1 MKKTYTILF
10 ISILSAISLSAQT
23 VKIFGYVKDSLSG
36 ETLIGANVYSEDR
49 QIGCAT
55 NNFGFY
61 TISLENDNLVN
72 LKISYAGYKTVNLSL
87 TPQSDTTINF
97 LLSPFTLQQVE
108 IRSTKLNTIGHGILN
123 LPVERL
129 RAIPSLAGETDLI
142 KALTFLPG
150 IAAGAEG
157 TSAIFVRGGTPG
169 QNLMLLD
176 GATVYNT
183 SHLFGYF
190 SVFNPLSLKSINVY
204 KGGFPARYGGRLS
217 SVLDITMKEGNN
229 QEYKTEATVGLLN
242 SSFITEGPIKKNKS
256 SYMISGR
263 GSYLGLFSYI
273 PKLIYENTKIIQNI
287 SYNSFFIYDFNA
299 KINFDLSPS
308 QKLFVSSF
316 IGQDIYING
325 EKLFSSDTRTSTNW
339 ANQTA
344 SLRYSNILKP
354 NFFMNVLLNF
364 NRYKLFNGGTRLR
377 DTTFTDYTF
386 EKTSLIR
393 DYVGKISFDY
403 NLEKHAIKFGA
414 DFGQHHFEP
423 NNLNV
428 TSHPQD
434 VDVYAESPVSKYSS
448 VSTAAFV
455 EDNFSIN
462 PKLSVNIGLR
472 FLNFNVN
479 SANYNSLEPRFSAKY
494 QINETNTLEASYTKM
509 AQYLHLLTFS
519 NAGAPN
525 DIWAPST
532 DKIPL
537 ERAEQIAL
545 SFTKNFIDIGWTL
558 QLESY
563 YKKFSD
569 LVDYKSGTNLY
580 STKVNWENLVAINGI
595 GRAYGFEFLLRKDIG
610 RLNGW
615 ISYTWAKSERQF
627 TDINNGNWYPEHY
640 DRRHNFNI
648 VAQYKISDRWTLN
661 SNFVFQSG
669 YAINL
674 PDALYLNDFGFT
686 NPFYFS
692 RNNARAPAY
701 NRLDVSITKTRF
713 TKKGNEIKWT
723 YGIYNVYGYNNPY
736 AVSYAFNS
744 QPIKNSSNAFI
755 FSGYIK
761 VQSFLNFI
769 PSVSYSIKFK

>member
-1 MKKTYTILF
+1 MKKTYKIIFVFLT
-10 ISILSAISLSAQT
+10 SAFYLNAQS

-36 ETLIGANVYSEDR
+36 ETLVGANLYSENK

-61 TISLENDNLVN
+61 TISLQRDSPINF
-72 LKISYAGYKTVNLSL
+72 KISYAGYKTVNLSIL
-87 TPQSDTTINF
+87 LGSDTTINF
-97 LLSPFTLQQVE
+97 VLSPIILQQVE
-108 IRSTKLNTIGHGILN
+108 IKSTKLNAIGHGVLN
-123 LPVERL
+123 LPVDRL
-129 RAIPSLAGETDLI
+129 RAVPSLAGETDLI

-150 IAAGAEG
+150 IASGAEG
-157 TSAIFVRGGTPG
+157 TSAIYVRGGTPD

-190 SVFNPLSLKSINVY
+190 SVFNPLSVKFINVY

-229 QEYKTEATVGLLN
+229 QECKTEATVGLLN

-263 GSYLGLFSYI
+263 GSYIGLFSYI
-273 PKLIYENTKIIQNI
+273 PKVIYDHAKISQNI

-299 KINFDLSPS
+299 KVNFDLSS
-308 QKLFVSSF
+308 TQKLFVSSY
-316 IGQDIYING
+316 IGQDIYANG
-325 EKLFSSDTRTSTNW
+325 KKLFGTDTRTSTNW
-339 ANQTA
+339 ANQTI
-344 SLRYSNILKP
+344 SLRYTNILKP

-364 NRYKLFNGGTRLR
+364 NRYKLFNGGTQLR

-393 DYVGKISFDY
+393 DYVGKISLDY

-414 DFGQHHFEP
+414 DFGQHRFEP

-428 TSHPQD
+428 TSHPQNI
-434 VDVYAESPVSKYSS
+434 DVYAESPVSKYSAI
-448 VSTAAFV
+448 STAVFV
-455 EDNFSIN
+455 EDNFLITQ
-462 PKLSVNIGLR
+462 KLSVNTGLR
-472 FLNFNVN
+472 LLNFNVDN
-479 SANYNSLEPRFSAKY
+479 ANYNSIEPRFSAKY
-494 QINETNTLEASYTKM
+494 QINETNTFEASYTKM

-537 ERAEQIAL
+537 EHAEQYAF

-563 YKKFSD
+563 YKNFSD

-580 STKVNWENLVAINGI
+580 STNVNWENLVAINGI
-595 GRAYGFEFLLRKDIG
+595 GRAYGFEFLLRKDAG

-627 TDINNGNWYPEHY
+627 NDINNGNWYPEHY

-648 VAQYKISDRWTLN
+648 VAQYKISDRWTIN
-661 SNFVFQSG
+661 SNFVYQSG

-674 PDALYLNDFGFT
+674 PDALYLNDFGFIT
-686 NPFYFS
+686 PFYFS

-701 NRLDVSITKTRF
+701 NRLDISITKTRF
-713 TKKGNEIKWT
+713 TKKRNEIRWT
-723 YGIYNVYGYNNPY
+723 YGIYNVYGYKNPY
-736 AVSYAFNS
+736 AVEYAFNS
-744 QPIKNSSNAFI
+744 QLIKNSSNAFI

-761 VQSFLNFI
+761 VESFLNFI

>member
-1 MKKTYTILF
+1 MKKTFELLF
-10 ISILSAISLSAQT
+10 FSLLSVNYLNAQN
-23 VKIFGYVKDSLSG
+23 VKIFGYVRDSLNG
-36 ETLIGANVYSEDR
+36 ETLIGANVYVENK

-61 TISLENDNLVN
+61 TLNLEKTNNVN
-72 LKISYAGYKTVNLSL
+72 LQISFAGYTTFNLSIS
-87 TPQSDTTINF
+87 PQSDSTINF
-97 LLSPFTLQQVE
+97 LLSPVTLQQVE
-108 IRSTKLNTIGHGILN
+108 IKSTKINAIGHGVLS

-142 KALTFLPG
+142 KALSLLPG
-150 IAAGAEG
+150 IAGGAEG
-157 TSAIFVRGGTPG
+157 TSAIYVRGGTPD

-183 SHLFGYF
+183 SHLFSYF
-190 SVFNPLSLKSINVY
+190 SVFNPLAVKSINVY

-229 QEYKTEATVGLLN
+229 QESNTEMAIGFLN

-263 GSYLGLFSYI
+263 GSYLGLFTYI
-273 PKLIYENTKIIQNI
+273 PKVIYENTKISQNI

-299 KINFDLSPS
+299 KFNFDLSNS
-308 QKLFVSSF
+308 QKLFISSY
-316 IGQDIYING
+316 IGQDIYSNG

-339 ANQTA
+339 ANQTV
-344 SLRYSNILKP
+344 SLRYTNIIKP
-354 NFFMNVLLNF
+354 NFFANVLLNF
-364 NRYKLFNGGTRLR
+364 NRYKLFNGGTRIR

-393 DYVGKISFDY
+393 DYVGKINFDY
-403 NLEKHAIKFGA
+403 YLGQHAIKFGVE
-414 DFGQHHFEP
+414 FGQHHFEP
-423 NNLNV
+423 NNLSV

-434 VDVYAESPVSKYSS
+434 VDVYAESPVSKYSA
-448 VSTAAFV
+448 VSSAAFV
-455 EDNFSIN
+455 EDNFSITS
-462 PKLSVNIGLR
+462 KLSANVGLR

-494 QINETNTLEASYTKM
+494 QINVTSKLEVSYTKM

-537 ERAEQIAL
+537 ERAEQKAM
-545 SFTKNFIDIGWTL
+545 SYTKNFVDIGWSM

-563 YKKFSD
+563 YKNFSD

-580 STKVNWENLVAINGI
+580 STKVNWENLIAINGI
-595 GRAYGFEFLLRKDIG
+595 GRAYGFEFLLRKDAG

-615 ISYTWAKSERQF
+615 ISYTLAKSERQF
-627 TDINNGNWYPEHY
+627 VDINNGNWFPEHY
-640 DRRHNFNI
+640 DRRHNFNV
-648 VAQYKISDRWTLN
+648 VAQYKFSDRWTIN
-661 SNFVFQSG
+661 SNFVYQSG

-674 PDALYLNDFGFT
+674 PDALVLNDYGFT
-686 NPFYFS
+686 NPIYFS

-701 NRLDVSITKTRF
+701 NRLDISFTKKRL
-713 TKKGNEIKWT
+713 TKKGNEVSWT
-723 YGIYNVYGYNNPY
+723 YGIYNLYGYNNPY
-736 AVSYAFNS
+736 AVSYAFGS
-744 QPIKNSSNAFI
+744 QLANNQNAFI

-769 PSVSYSIKFK
+769 PSVSYSLKFK

>member
-1 MKKTYTILF
+1 MKKTYKMIFVF
-10 ISILSAISLSAQT
+10 IISAAYLNAQS

-36 ETLIGANVYSEDR
+36 ETLVSANVYSADK

-61 TISLENDNLVN
+61 NISLERNSLANF
-72 LKISYAGYKTVNLSL
+72 KISYAGYKTVNLSIL
-87 TPQSDTTINF
+87 MRSDTTINF
-97 LLSPFTLQQVE
+97 LLSPITLQQVE
-108 IRSTKLNTIGHGILN
+108 IKSTKLNVIGHGVLS
-123 LPVERL
+123 LPVDRL
-129 RAIPSLAGETDLI
+129 RVVPSLAGETDLI

-150 IAAGAEG
+150 IATGAEG
-157 TSAIFVRGGTPG
+157 TSAIYVRGGTPD

-190 SVFNPLSLKSINVY
+190 SVFNPLAVKSINVY

-229 QEYKTEATVGLLN
+229 QEYKTETTVGLLN

-256 SYMISGR
+256 SYMVSGR

-273 PKLIYENTKIIQNI
+273 PRINYDKTKIRDNA

-299 KINFDLSPS
+299 KVNFDLTPT
-308 QKLFVSSF
+308 QKLFVSSY
-316 IGQDIYING
+316 IGQDIYGNG
-325 EKLFSSDTRTSTNW
+325 EKLFGTETRTTTNW
-339 ANQTA
+339 ANQTV
-344 SLRYSNILKP
+344 SLRYTNIIKP
-354 NFFMNVLLNF
+354 NFFANVLLNF
-364 NRYKLFNGGTRLR
+364 NRYKLFNGGTQMH

-393 DYVGKISFDY
+393 DYVGKVSFDY
-403 NLEKHAIKFGA
+403 DLNQHAIKFGGE
-414 DFGQHHFEP
+414 FGIHQFEP
-423 NNLNV
+423 NNLSV
-428 TSHPQD
+428 TSHPKD
-434 VDVYAESPVSKYSS
+434 IDVYAESPVSKYSALS
-448 VSTAAFV
+448 STIFV
-455 EDNFSIN
+455 EDNYSIT
-462 PKLSVNIGLR
+462 PKLSVNVGVRL
-472 FLNFNVN
+472 LNFNVN
-479 SANYNSLEPRFSAKY
+479 SSNYNSLEPRFSAKY
-494 QINETNTLEASYTKM
+494 QINETNTFEASYTKM

-545 SFTKNFIDIGWTL
+545 SYTKNFTDVGWSL

-563 YKKFSD
+563 YKNFSD
-569 LVDYKSGTNLY
+569 LIDYKSGTNLY
-580 STKVNWENLVAINGI
+580 STKVNWEDLVATHGV
-595 GRAYGFEFLLRKDIG
+595 GRAYGFEFLLRKDVG

-615 ISYTWAKSERQF
+615 MSYTWAKSERQF

-648 VAQYKISDRWTLN
+648 VAQYKISDRWTIN
-661 SNFVFQSG
+661 SNFVYQSG

-674 PDALYLNDFGFT
+674 PDALYLNDFGFIT
-686 NPFYFS
+686 PFYFS

-713 TKKGNEIKWT
+713 NKKRNEIKWT
-723 YGIYNVYGYNNPY
+723 YGIYNVYGYKNPY
-736 AVSYAFNS
+736 AVEYAFNS
-744 QPIKNSSNAFI
+744 QLIKNSSNAFI

-761 VQSFLNFI
+761 VESFFNFI
-769 PSVSYSIKFK
+769 PGVSYSIKFK